1 MTAGIRVTPEQ
12 LDSLG
17 ARVAAGSGQIESEL
31 RSLAGSIAPLGTD
44 WAGVAQTRFLTL
56 WQEWQRAAEQLHTA
70 LTGISQLL
78 GQAGNAYAPR
88 PRPRSR
94 GRSPRGDCRCMVIAA
109 WRPPALPERPRDRVS
124 PNA

>member
-17 ARVAAGSGQIESEL
+17 ARVAAGSGQIETEL
-31 RSLAGSIAPLGTD
+31 RALAGSIAPLGTD
-44 WAGVAQTRFLTL
+44 WAGMAQIRFLTL

-78 GQAGNAYAPR
+78 GQAGSAYAQAETQ
-88 PRPRSR
+88 
-94 GRSPRGDCRCMVIAA
+94 IAQSFA
-109 WRPPALPERPRDRVS
+109 AR
-124 PNA
+124 